1 MNPTFD
7 SMMKAM
13 GFNRCTCKDCK
24 LHSPSV
30 AYPMVRCNLFG
41 EYVAPTFVCEEF
53 KGSKAA

>member
-1 MNPTFD
+1 MNATVD

-13 GFNRCTCKDCK
+13 GFKRCSCKDCK

-30 AYPMVRCNLFG
+30 AYPMVRCNLLG

-53 KGSKAA
+53 KGSNS

>member
-1 MNPTFD
+1 MNATVD

-30 AYPMVRCNLFG
+30 AYPMVRCNLLG
-41 EYVAPTFVCEEF
+41 EYVAPTFVGEEF
-53 KGSKAA
+53 KGEKS